1 MFLMTKKRHQEEV
14 KKIVDKWGTV
24 FKNAIGE
31 YDADFNKI
39 ESILIN
45 FAQFKNKGV
54 GKYSSPRQCLRDI
67 VEIIEARK
75 ARGKDGK

>member
-31 YDADFNKI
+31 YDADFDKI
-39 ESILIN
+39 EAILIN
-45 FAQFKNKGV
+45 FAQFKSRGV

-67 VEIIEARK
+67 IVVIDTRK
-75 ARGKDGK
+75 ARIKDGK